1 LAIESI
7 VYLTV
12 EEAITLHILL
22 MRTWEE
28 VHFGI
33 DRKDVLESALNRP
46 KHSATYETA
55 DLVRQSATLCF
66 GLIKNDPWLGGN
78 KRTATFLMEVF
89 LEMNDHSFVA
99 QDKSIVDMALMVES
113 DSWNVDE
120 IEKWLKHA
128 VEKIHNA

>member
-1 LAIESI
+1 
-7 VYLTV
+7 
-12 EEAITLHILL
+12 

-46 KHSATYETA
+46 KHSATYEKA

-66 GLIKNDPWLGGN
+66 GLIKNHPWLGGN
-78 KRTATFLMEVF
+78 KRTVTFLMEVF
-89 LEMNDHSFVA
+89 PEVNDHSLAA
-99 QDKSIVDMALMVES
+99 QDKWIVDMALLVES

-120 IEKWLKHA
+120 IEKWLRPA
-128 VEKIHNA
+128 IEKIHNA